1 MPSVLSSD
9 RPRRVLLVDMGGV
22 FFSYS
27 FLKALDAWADA
38 AGQDPKQLR
47 ERWLIDAPFDAF
59 ERGEI
64 EPAVYLEHLRRLLA
78 VDLSDE
84 QLEAG
89 WNSIYGTTD
98 PLLLALLAAPA
109 VRGRFDAV
117 VGVSNTNVLH
127 AAFWRRL
134 FREELPVL
142 DTVHCSHEIGATK
155 PGAAF
160 FDHVAAA
167 HHTTRE
173 HLVLVDDIALV
184 TDAATE
190 LGIRAHTYQDPAAL
204 ASYLI
209 TLDPAKDCS

>member
-1 MPSVLSSD
+1 MPSPD

-27 FLKALDAWADA
+27 FLKAIAAWATA
-38 AGQDPKQLR
+38 AGQDPEQLR

-64 EPAVYLEHLRRLLA
+64 EPAVYMEHLRHLLA

-84 QLEAG
+84 QLERG

-98 PLLLALLAAPA
+98 ATLLALLASPA

-127 AAFWRRL
+127 AAFWRHL

-142 DTVHCSHEIGATK
+142 DAVHCSHEIGATK
-155 PGAAF
+155 PSAEF

-173 HLVLVDDIALV
+173 HLVLVDDIAIV
-184 TDAATE
+184 TDAATA

-204 ASYLI
+204 AAYLD
-209 TLDPAKDCS
+209 TLDLAKDRS